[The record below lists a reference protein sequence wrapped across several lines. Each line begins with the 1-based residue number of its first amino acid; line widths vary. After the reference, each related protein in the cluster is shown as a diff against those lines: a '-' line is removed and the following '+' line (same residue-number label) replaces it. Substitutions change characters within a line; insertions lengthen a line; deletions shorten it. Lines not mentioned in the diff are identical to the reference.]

1 MKRTFI
7 LLGVGI
13 SLIGLPTARGQSTL
27 NATGK
32 TKTIGYNVFDWS
44 VGEISLVSTYYGD
57 NVFLTQ
63 GVLQNEI
70 MIRVGVANNNLMPEV
85 RVFPNPASSVVNINY
100 TAANSG
106 TLTYRLLD
114 LAGRVINHRSIDVAQ
129 GLTAEQLNIAELAAA
144 TYLLELSF
152 NATNGAQESTTFK
165 IEKLK

>member
-7 LLGVGI
+7 LLGIGM

-44 VGEISLVSTYYGD
+44 VGEISLVSTFYGD

-70 MIRVGVANNNLMPEV
+70 MIHVGVANNNLMPEV
-85 RVFPNPASSVVNINY
+85 RVFPNPASSIVNINY
-100 TAANSG
+100 TAASSG
-106 TLTYRLLD
+106 VLAYRFMD
-114 LAGRVINHRSIDVAQ
+114 MAGRVINHKSLDVSQ

-144 TYLLELSF
+144 TYLLELTFTSS
-152 NATNGAQESTTFK
+152 TGAQESTSYK